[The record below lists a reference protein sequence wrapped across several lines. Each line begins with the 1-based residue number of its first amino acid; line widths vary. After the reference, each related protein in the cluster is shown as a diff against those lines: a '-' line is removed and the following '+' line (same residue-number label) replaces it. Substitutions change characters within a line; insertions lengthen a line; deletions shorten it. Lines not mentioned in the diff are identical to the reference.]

1 MTTKEAIECGYTKF
15 PESLIL
21 DDLGTGEYID
31 ENADKRREY
40 IQGLLEGSE
49 L

>member
-1 MTTKEAIECGYTKF
+1 MTTKEAIERGYTKF

-31 ENADKRREY
+31 ENAEKRSGY